1 MADITAFPFVRHL
14 RSTGSV
20 YVQHLSRGRVR
31 HEGRGASFWFRP
43 LSAALAEVPV
53 EDRELPLLF
62 HALTADFQDVTV
74 QSALTYRIG
83 DPAQAAQ
90 RLDFSIDPR
99 TGRWVATPLEQIASL
114 LAGTLQQTA
123 LQLLASLPLER
134 AITTGMGQLR
144 DTAMQ
149 SLTADAR
156 LSETGLEVIDVRIV
170 AVRPESD
177 VEKALQTPTR
187 ERVQV
192 EADRATYE
200 RRATAV
206 ERERAITQ
214 NELATKVE
222 LARREAELVDQRGQ
236 NARREAEEAAEADRV
251 RAGAE
256 AERIRTVG
264 DAEAAAQTAR
274 FEAYAGVAPEVLW
287 ALAAQEAAGHLPDI
301 GTLTLTPELLT
312 PVLARLAGGAR

>member
-1 MADITAFPFVRHL
+1 MADITGYPFVKHL

-20 YVQHLSRGRVR
+20 YVQHLARGRVR
-31 HEGRGASFWFRP
+31 HEGRGVSFWFRP

-74 QSALTYRIG
+74 QSALTYRVAE
-83 DPAQAAQ
+83 PAAAAQ
-90 RLDFSIDPR
+90 RLDFSLDPR
-99 TGRWVATPLEQIASL
+99 TGRWRGTPLEQIAAL
-114 LAGTLQQTA
+114 LTGTLQQSA
-123 LQLLASLPLER
+123 LQLVATMRLEE
-134 AITTGMGQLR
+134 ALTTGVEQLR
-144 DTAMQ
+144 GTAMET
-149 SLTADAR
+149 LTADPR
-156 LSETGLEVIDVRIV
+156 LTETGLEVIDVRIV

-177 VEKALQTPTR
+177 VERALQTPTR
-187 ERVQV
+187 ERVQG

-206 ERERAITQ
+206 ERERAISQ

-222 LARREAELVDQRGQ
+222 LARREAELVDRRGA
-236 NARREAEEAAEADRV
+236 NARREAEEAAAADKV

-256 AERIRTVG
+256 ADRTRTLG
-264 DAEAAAQTAR
+264 DAEAAAQSAR
-274 FEAYAGVAPEVLW
+274 LAAYADVPAEVLW
-287 ALAAQEAAGHLPDI
+287 ALAAQELAGHLPDI
-301 GTLTLTPELLT
+301 DNLTLTPELLT